1 MPGIHGADKF
11 AEKLKLFQ
19 GAADQFNLGQGA
31 AEQFGLNKGAAEMF
45 NFDQGAG
52 SVFGAGMSNP
62 GNPLYSG
69 VQQKLQQQEGV
80 NNPFGFAGQFINFI
94 KQGGG
99 KLMDRYRENERLK
112 QEYRDQNP
120 GGYPGMPQNLRERMR
135 RNEMG
140 IGNQSNFGG
149 GNLIA
154 GYDPD
159 FPSDDNALREAL
171 RGYRKP
177 DGSSPAK
184 LGSDVFDILVRQ
196 GRV

>member
-1 MPGIHGADKF
+1 MPGIQGADKF

-31 AEQFGLNKGAAEMF
+31 
-45 NFDQGAG
+45 G

-62 GNPLYSG
+62 ENPLYSG
-69 VQQKLQQQEGV
+69 VQQKVQQQAGV
-80 NNPFGFAGQFINFI
+80 DNPFGFAGQFINFI